1 MTSEGACEN
10 SRVVM
15 HVASIQM
22 VIDDRGKSANIK
34 RASQLIDTIDHAD
47 LLLLP
52 EIWNIGYFGFT
63 SYKSEAEG
71 LEGPTVSMLRE
82 KAAQRRCHIFGG
94 SFVRRADNELYNTS
108 VLIDPQGAIMAQYSK
123 IHLFGFKSEEATLL
137 TRGSEICVVKTA
149 IGTFG
154 LSTCYD
160 LRFPELYRKMAVM
173 GAEMFLVASAWP
185 FPRVEA
191 WLLLNRVR
199 ALENQTFLA
208 SSNCAGVNFGKQY
221 VGRSMIVDPW
231 GNSIAMGGDEECIVE
246 ANVDLKKLHEAR
258 EIFPAFRDRVLVE

>member
-1 MTSEGACEN
+1 M
-10 SRVVM
+10 VI

-22 VIDDRGKSANIK
+22 VIDDQAKSANLK
-34 RASQLIDTIDHAD
+34 RASQLIDGIGYAD

-52 EIWNIGYFGFT
+52 EIWNVGYFAFG
-63 SYKSEAEG
+63 SYRDGAET
-71 LEGPTVSMLRE
+71 LEGPTISMLRE
-82 KAAQRRCHIFGG
+82 KAAKRKCHIFGG
-94 SFVRRADNELYNTS
+94 SFVHHAYDNLYNTS
-108 VLIDPQGAIMAQYSK
+108 VLIDPKGAILTQYSK

-137 TRGSEICVVKTA
+137 TRGSEICVIKTE
-149 IGTFG
+149 IGAFG

-173 GAEMFLVASAWP
+173 GAELFLVASAWP

-199 ALENQTFLA
+199 ALENQVFLA
-208 SSNCAGVNFGKQY
+208 SSNCAGMNLGRQY

-231 GNSIAMGGDEECIVE
+231 GNPMAMGGDDEGIVE
-246 ANVDLKKLHEAR
+246 AKIDLKMLHQAR
-258 EIFPAFRDRVLVE
+258 EIFPAFHDKVLLE

>member
-1 MTSEGACEN
+1 M
-10 SRVVM
+10 VM

-22 VIDDRGKSANIK
+22 VIDDQGKSANLK
-34 RASQLIDTIDHAD
+34 RASQLIDSIDHAD

-52 EIWNIGYFGFT
+52 EIWNVGYFGFA
-63 SYKSEAEG
+63 SYRSGAEG

-82 KAAQRRCHIFGG
+82 KAAKRNCYIFGG
-94 SFVRRADNELYNTS
+94 SFVHQVHDNLYNTS
-108 VLIDPQGAIMAQYSK
+108 VLIDPQGAILAQYSK

-137 TRGSEICVVKTA
+137 TRGSEICVIKTE

-160 LRFPELYRKMAVM
+160 LRFPELYRKMAVV

-185 FPRVEA
+185 FPRIEA

-221 VGRSMIVDPW
+221 VGRSMIADPW
-231 GNSIAMGGDEECIVE
+231 GNSMAMGGDEECIVE
-246 ANVDLKKLHEAR
+246 ANIDLKKLYEAR
-258 EIFPAFRDRVLVE
+258 EIFPAFRDRVLIE